1 MGRWLTEPL
10 WNTDGWWM
18 NSGRMC
24 LVMTHTD
31 WLLIDTFG
39 SGRCCCALYRC
50 CMRCTLAC
58 GDIPSLHPSCSMK
71 QHKPETPTIAPN
83 PPLSLKLSSAAT
95 ERPPHM
101 IILKNTGGC
110 ASPVAT
116 ARLLDSLNRSGGR
129 SGSVEP
135 NHEGSNE
142 EKDKAEQH
150 SLKEGNAH
158 FNQRANHLV
167 RSSFSDW
174 QLRGELCRFVK
185 KCEWPLGRG
194 ADHERYDHPQY
205 CSCDRRA
212 EHPLTY
218 RAERA
223 THRIW
228 VAPEVPQ
235 SANLE

>member
-116 ARLLDSLNRSGGR
+116 ARLLDSLNRSGTGVGVLNQIMKAPTKR
-129 SGSVEP
+129 RTKPNSTASKKEMLTSTSEQITWFGAASQTGSCG
-135 NHEGSNE
+135 GSC
-142 EKDKAEQH
+142 AG
-150 SLKEGNAH
+150 L
-158 FNQRANHLV
+158 
-167 RSSFSDW
+167 
-174 QLRGELCRFVK
+174 
-185 KCEWPLGRG
+185 
-194 ADHERYDHPQY
+194 
-205 CSCDRRA
+205 
-212 EHPLTY
+212 
-218 RAERA
+218 
-223 THRIW
+223 
-228 VAPEVPQ
+228 
-235 SANLE
+235 